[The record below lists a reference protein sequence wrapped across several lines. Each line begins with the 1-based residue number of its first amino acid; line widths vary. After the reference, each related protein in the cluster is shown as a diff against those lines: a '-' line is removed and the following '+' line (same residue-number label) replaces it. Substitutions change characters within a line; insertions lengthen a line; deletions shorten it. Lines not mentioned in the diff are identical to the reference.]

1 MNHSQQADG
10 EQEYWQEFDVEEGE
24 YQYKFRLGPGDWWVL
39 DETKDIVDDGAG
51 NRNNR
56 LVVEAPASKDITAQD
71 SILDMH
77 VMDQATAP
85 IHHPEET
92 TNHQSI
98 HASDNQ
104 SVPTITADTAATT
117 APTTDEVHAESQNM
131 FSHETLLPVPSSEQ
145 DQLSQDS
152 LHSDIITSS
161 PAEYEVQDDEDDE
174 DDDQLASPLF
184 RHESLAPIR
193 TGNEEDGEEEE
204 EAFIPLFRH
213 ESMSP
218 LEARSHSSAR
228 SMRSNSASS
237 HKSFPF
243 DTEDIHDPSLEK
255 FPTERDGIMAH
266 LQRTSSRR
274 ADDETDFDGNPLS
287 PSLSA
292 TRSLSDASS
301 PSISMAKESSEHLDS
316 IDEDEELSPE
326 ADDKEAASLQ
336 ESKPEL
342 KLGLGIGDVSK
353 PGDKLESASKFSVS
367 PILEQVN
374 RGPPTPPMT
383 PIIDEPQAKS
393 GARDGS
399 LEDSSPKLDT
409 PDTPRAPKDNSTDH
423 IASPSTSK
431 STISSD
437 EDKGTDSKP
446 ASFWAWFG
454 RLCNSKIGTVGVA
467 VAVGVAAAL
476 YTMAGRA
483 SSSKLRD
490 VTGV

>member
-1 MNHSQQADG
+1 MQTIEDG
-10 EQEYWQEFDVEEGE
+10 STN
-24 YQYKFRLGPGDWWVL
+24 KTP
-39 DETKDIVDDGAG
+39 VDDGAG
-51 NRNNR
+51 NRNNK
-56 LVVEAPASKDITAQD
+56 LVVKAPASKDITAQD

-85 IHHPEET
+85 IHYPEET
-92 TNHQSI
+92 TNHQSL
-98 HASDNQ
+98 HANDDHSAP
-104 SVPTITADTAATT
+104 SITADSAPST
-117 APTTDEVHAESQNM
+117 APTTDEVHAESQNL

-145 DQLSQDS
+145 DQLSYDS
-152 LHSDIITSS
+152 LNSDIITSS
-161 PAEYEVQDDEDDE
+161 PAEYEVQDDEDDG
-174 DDDQLASPLF
+174 DDDQIGSPLF

-193 TGNEEDGEEEE
+193 TGHEDGEEDE

-218 LEARSHSSAR
+218 LEARSSAR
-228 SMRSNSASS
+228 SMRSSSTSS

-243 DTEDIHDPSLEK
+243 DAEDINDPSLEK
-255 FPTERDGIMAH
+255 FPTERDGIMLH

-301 PSISMAKESSEHLDS
+301 PSISMAKESSEHLDA

-326 ADDKEAASLQ
+326 ADGNEAASVH
-336 ESKPEL
+336 EPKPEL
-342 KLGLGIGDVSK
+342 KLGLGIDDVGK

-393 GARDGS
+393 GARHGS
-399 LEDSSPKLDT
+399 LEDSSPHLDT
-409 PDTPRAPKDNSTDH
+409 PDTPRARKDNSTDH
-423 IASPSTSK
+423 VASRSTSK
-431 STISSD
+431 STLSSD
-437 EDKGTDSKP
+437 ADKGSNSKP

-454 RLCNSKIGTVGVA
+454 RLFNSKIGTV
-467 VAVGVAAAL
+467 
-476 YTMAGRA
+476 
-483 SSSKLRD
+483 
-490 VTGV
+490 